1 MKFLNLL
8 TATFFVSLVSAVAI
22 EQTPNHIP
30 YGLYPTGSGND
41 NTLNTMNTQDSC
53 GQMCMGHNSCGG
65 KCSTCDINRSRCV

>member
-53 GQMCMGHNSCGG
+53 EADASKHKAMIVPIGSLEW
-65 KCSTCDINRSRCV
+65 